1 MRFIPVGRPLR
12 GAALVSLAL
21 AVLGGCAS
29 PQFHANAPAAAV
41 APLDWHGQLP
51 EAGSDTPLQAW
62 WESFGDPQLTE
73 LLANARQ
80 SSPTV
85 AAALARTRQARAQA
99 GAVDAGFWPELSLQA
114 KPFSRDNLGDKHS
127 IGATVN
133 GGIDLFGYQ
142 ARSQEAAL
150 SRVRSAMHAWQGAQA
165 TLAADVATAY
175 FARRQCLSDLEV
187 LRQDLASRKTV
198 QALTELKIDAG
209 VLAPAEASRVAAAV
223 PGAAGQIAA
232 RESTCAQSLNQLT
245 LLTGIPPE
253 QVAERVRPWGPAP
266 SLYAARVAAV
276 PAELVARRP
285 DIRVA
290 HENAAAARAE
300 VGMAEVSRLPQLSVG
315 GAVTALSGGAPSTWN
330 LAASLVA
337 PLFDGGRRAAAVT
350 AAEARYAESMAS
362 YRGAVVLA
370 VREVEDALARVS
382 AASRQTE
389 SAAAVAGHYLENLRA
404 AEVRYAHGAASL
416 LELEEARQLHLS
428 AVLALNSLINETRQA
443 HVALFR
449 ALGGG
454 WPQSE
459 S

>member
-1 MRFIPVGRPLR
+1 MWFFPVRRPLR
-12 GAALVSLAL
+12 GAALVSLAI
-21 AVLGGCAS
+21 AVMGGCAS
-29 PQFHANAPAAAV
+29 PEFRADVRAGATP
-41 APLDWHGQLP
+41 PLDWHGRLP
-51 EAGSDTPLQAW
+51 ETGRDTPLESW

-73 LLANARQ
+73 LLASARQ

-99 GAVDAGFWPELSLQA
+99 GAVDAGSWPELSLQA

-142 ARSQEAAL
+142 TRSQEAAL
-150 SRVRSAMHAWQGAQA
+150 ARVRSAVHAWQGAQA

-175 FARRQCLSDLEV
+175 FARRQCLSDIEV
-187 LRQDLASRKTV
+187 LRQDLASRETIR
-198 QALTELKIDAG
+198 ALTELKVDAG
-209 VLAPAEASRVAAAV
+209 VLAPAEASRAAAAV
-223 PGAAGQIAA
+223 PVAAGQVAA
-232 RESTCAQSLNQLT
+232 REAACAQSLNQLA
-245 LLTGIPPE
+245 LLTGIPPD
-253 QVAERVRPWGPAP
+253 QVAARVKSWGPAP
-266 SLYAARVAAV
+266 SLYAARVTVV
-276 PAELVARRP
+276 PAGLVARRP
-285 DIRVA
+285 DIQVA
-290 HENAAAARAE
+290 RESAVAAWAE

-315 GAVTALSGGAPSTWN
+315 GAITALAGGAPSTWN

-350 AAEARYAESMAS
+350 AAEARYAESVAS

-382 AASRQTE
+382 AASRQAE
-389 SAAAVAGHYLENLRA
+389 SAAAVAGHYLENLQV
-404 AEVRYAHGAASL
+404 AEARYAHGAASL
-416 LELEEARQLHLS
+416 IELEEARQLHLS
-428 AVLALNSLINETRQA
+428 AVLTLNSLINETRQA